1 MKKENGFTLVEIIT
15 VIVIIGLLALIIF
28 PNIMDT
34 TEGTKEEAYNQKIN
48 LIKQSA
54 VDYGISNQYEL
65 KNSKSYCYLKP
76 DADGNVSEVIFSTTK
91 INNYYPCIQKS
102 VGDLAA
108 AGLLNYDYE
117 TDDGNS
123 KIIINPNSKKSINNC
138 KIIIYYR
145 NNNVYAYYD
154 RDYCIE
160 EDINKEN

>member
-54 VDYGISNQYEL
+54 VDYGISNQYNL
-65 KNSKSYCYLKP
+65 KNSNSQCEI
-76 DADGNVSEVIFSTTK
+76 GTNS
-91 INNYYPCIQKS
+91 YPCIKIT
-102 VGDLAA
+102 VGDLAD
-108 AGLLNYDYE
+108 AGFLNYDYE
-117 TDDGNS
+117 TS
-123 KIIINPNSKKSINNC
+123 HVIINPNSKKSINNC
-138 KIIIYYR
+138 EISIYYR